1 MEPLEGIRIVELTT
15 NVAAPMGTQMLA
27 DQGAD
32 VIRIEA
38 VDKADPARAV
48 GGERNGVTS
57 YFLSLN
63 RNKKAVAL
71 DLKDERT
78 RPLMEDLLR
87 SADVFVHNT
96 RPGVVE
102 RLGYDYEAVHQLNPR
117 LIYVSVTGFGFD
129 GPGAGQ
135 RVYDLV
141 IQAVSGMAHL
151 QRGEQ
156 GPEFVKNIVCD
167 KVTAMT
173 MAQAV
178 SSALFARER
187 GTVGGHH
194 IEVTML
200 DANLNFIWH
209 DGFWNHSFIGEFN
222 KKPLIADFISMVPTA
237 DGHAAMATVGD
248 HEFQGACVVLD
259 YPEGLTDPRFITVTD
274 RFANGPDLFAEF
286 KKRTVNFKTDDL
298 VARLEKAQVPCA
310 RVNTFD
316 EVLEDPRVKHR
327 GSLIEYDHPV
337 GGRLRQPRPA
347 AVFDGQPSGV
357 RLPAPGHGEHTDEV
371 FEALGRDKNE
381 LKSLRELGVLG

>member
-48 GGERNGVTS
+48 GGQRNGVTS

-63 RNKKAVAL
+63 RNKRAVAL
-71 DLKDERT
+71 DLKDART

-102 RLGYDYEAVHQLNPR
+102 RLGYDYEAVHQLNPK
-117 LIYVSVTGFGFD
+117 LIYTSVTGFGFD

-141 IQAVSGMAHL
+141 IQSVSGMAHL
-151 QRGEQ
+151 QRSEQ

-187 GTVGGHH
+187 GKVSGHH

-200 DANLNFIWH
+200 DANLNFLWH
-209 DGFWNHSFIGEFN
+209 DGFWNHSFIGDFN
-222 KKPLIADFISMVPTA
+222 EMPLIGDFITTVPTA

-248 HEFQGACVVLD
+248 HEFQGACEVLNF
-259 YPEGLTDPRFITVTD
+259 PEGLSDRRFITVTD
-274 RFANGPDLFAEF
+274 RFANGPELFAEF

-298 VARLEKAQVPCA
+298 VAQLEKAQVPCA
-310 RVNTFD
+310 KVNTFD
-316 EVLEDPRVKHR
+316 EVLEDPRIKHR
-327 GSLIEYDHPV
+327 GSLIEYEHPV

-347 AVFDGQPSGV
+347 AVFDGEPSSV

-371 FEALGRDKNE
+371 FKALGRDQQE
-381 LKSLRELGVLG
+381 LSQLRELGLLA

>member
-38 VDKADPARAV
+38 VDRADPARAV
-48 GGERNGVTS
+48 GARRNGVTS

-63 RNKKAVAL
+63 RNKRAIAL

-102 RLGYDYEAVHQLNPR
+102 RLGYGYEAVHELNSK

-141 IQAVSGMAHL
+141 IQSISGIAHL
-151 QRGEQ
+151 QRSEQ

-187 GTVGGHH
+187 GKVSGHH
-194 IEVTML
+194 VEVTML

-209 DGFWNHSFIGEFN
+209 DGFWNHSFIGEF
-222 KKPLIADFISMVPTA
+222 KAMPLIGDFITTVPTA

-248 HEFQGACVVLD
+248 HEFQGACTVLSFT
-259 YPEGLTDPRFITVTD
+259 EGLTDPRFITITD
-274 RFANGPDLFAEF
+274 RFAHGQELFAEF

-298 VARLEKAQVPCA
+298 VAQLEKAQVPCA
-310 RVNTFD
+310 KVNTFD

-327 GSLIEYDHPV
+327 GSLIEYEHPV

-347 AVFDGQPSGV
+347 VVFDGEPSGV
-357 RLPAPGHGEHTDEV
+357 HLPAPGHGEHTDEV
-371 FEALGRDKNE
+371 FRALGRDPAE
-381 LKSLRELGVLG
+381 LARLRELGLLA